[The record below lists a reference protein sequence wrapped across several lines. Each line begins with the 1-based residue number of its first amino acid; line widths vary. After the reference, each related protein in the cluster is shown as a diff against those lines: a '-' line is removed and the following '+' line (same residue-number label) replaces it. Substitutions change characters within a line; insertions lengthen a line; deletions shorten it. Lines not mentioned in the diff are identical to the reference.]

1 MKAYKGFNKD
11 LRCKGFQYE
20 LGKSY
25 EEKGAAQLC
34 AHGFHACESP
44 LDVFSYYPPGNGS
57 RYCEVELIDP
67 TDKKDSDSKRVANKI
82 AIGAEIGAPGLARAH
97 IEYVKAH
104 TTSEYTDP
112 EKATAGEYG
121 AATAGDCGAATAGDC
136 GAATAGNRG
145 AATAGNGGAA
155 TAGDCGAATA
165 GYGGAA
171 TAGYA
176 GAATAGNRGA
186 ATAGNRGAA
195 TAGNRGAATA
205 GYAGA
210 ATAGNGGAATA
221 GNRGAATAGNC
232 GAATAGNRGA
242 ATAGNRGAATSRG
255 CSAVGAQGIACAR
268 GNGVKVK
275 GGLGSVLVLVEEN
288 PNNYSIAAWKAVEVD
303 GEKIKPDTW
312 YGLRNGEVVEIEE

>member
-155 TAGDCGAATA
+155 TAG
-165 GYGGAA
+165 
-171 TAGYA
+171 
-176 GAATAGNRGA
+176 
-186 ATAGNRGAA
+186 
-195 TAGNRGAATA
+195 NRGAATA

>member
-121 AATAGDCGAATAGDC
+121 AATAGDCGAATAG
-136 GAATAGNRG
+136 NR
-145 AATAGNGGAA
+145 
-155 TAGDCGAATA
+155 
-165 GYGGAA
+165 
-171 TAGYA
+171 
-176 GAATAGNRGA
+176 
-186 ATAGNRGAA
+186 
-195 TAGNRGAATA
+195 
-205 GYAGA
+205 GA